1 MNTSEFLSL
10 MKSHGAKIF
19 PKNHDKNALDIA
31 NTNLQDMRAAM
42 LPNFLKD
49 LYNYCS
55 GITLGS
61 ACIFGVTEINRGIK
75 YPLPSITDINKDICM
90 NKNLYG
96 KTVFGRNDLFWF
108 ATDTFGKC
116 FMLDNVNLS
125 TLRKYDDVYRAMMDC
140 LIIGKI

>member
-1 MNTSEFLSL
+1 MNTSEFLSSI
-10 MKSHGAKIF
+10 KSRGAKIF
-19 PKNHDKNALDIA
+19 SRPDKNTIDIV
-31 NTNLQDMRAAM
+31 NTSLQDMRAAM
-42 LPNFLKD
+42 MPTFLHE
-49 LYNYCS
+49 LYTNCS
-55 GITLGS
+55 AITFGS

-75 YPLPSITDINKDICM
+75 YPLPAITDINKEICT

-108 ATDTFGKC
+108 ATDAFGNC

-125 TLRKYDDVYRAMMDC
+125 VLRKYDDPYRAMMDC